1 MENCIEDV
9 LGYEP
14 PKSDKPYKAYC
25 YINENWDKWEDIND
39 EWRKIIQNIFNGG
52 NKIKF

>member
-1 MENCIEDV
+1 MK
-9 LGYEP
+9 P